1 MTTVGRTQERD
12 RARERRAVLTTE
24 GRTRERNRGRER
36 RAAITTVAA
45 NTCDTV
51 NSSDTDTIET
61 DAEAAERAHL
71 HFLSQLRDMDESD
84 ILPEPIDPQHVDRLV
99 AEACELKGRKPLSCS
114 VCAEWQPARTARS
127 LFIKPLSEL
136 PAAFWE
142 ILKPPSGN
150 NALDPLAIQQY
161 NLLNA
166 SLYDQVPYAE

>member
-1 MTTVGRTQERD
+1 M
-12 RARERRAVLTTE
+12 
-24 GRTRERNRGRER
+24 
-36 RAAITTVAA
+36 AA

-150 NALDPLAIQQY
+150 NALGPLAIQQY

-166 SLYDQVPYAE
+166 SLYDQVSYAGWAPFLDESALNRQHVTTLLLAWRGVQLATCSGERDLCVP